1 MSMITEQVERLRTLA
16 DIAKDI
22 ADNST
27 DTVKTLRE
35 AADTIEQLAA
45 KVRAENNESQPCE
58 DAISRQAVNEIIND
72 IRDCISV
79 EGYWAFLERLKKLPP
94 VNPQEPKT
102 DSWSIKDVADTFK
115 KHGLIR
121 EQEPKTGHWK
131 YYQND
136 KGDWINECS
145 VCGSDAGV
153 GYQYPYCPNCGA
165 KMVEP
170 QETETWN
177 GIHAQITAPKSTFER
192 IFNDADD
199 DSDI

>member
-16 DIAKDI
+16 DITKDI

-45 KVRAENNESQPCE
+45 KVREENPIIHCKDCAYFEYDVVKNVDGIPLIVGHEMCTRWGDGCKTKE
-58 DAISRQAVNEIIND
+58 D
-72 IRDCISV
+72 
-79 EGYWAFLERLKKLPP
+79 GYCFL
-94 VNPQEPKT
+94 
-102 DSWSIKDVADTFK
+102 F
-115 KHGLIR
+115 
-121 EQEPKTGHWK
+121 
-131 YYQND
+131 
-136 KGDWINECS
+136 
-145 VCGSDAGV
+145 
-153 GYQYPYCPNCGA
+153 
-165 KMVEP
+165 EP

-177 GIHAQITAPKSTFER
+177 GIHAQITAPKGTFER